1 MLANEVF
8 ARANAGASFDTW
20 RLFQI
25 VYIVSHLPA
34 LAAREHTDAELR
46 RELDH
51 VDVLWFPA
59 GGGKTEAYLGLIIG
73 ALFYDRLRG
82 KHAGVTSWLRFPLRM
97 LSVQQLFRMLRVLVI
112 AEDLRVERSI
122 GAMDDDPFALG
133 YLVGIRW
140 NTELA

>member
-1 MLANEVF
+1 M
-8 ARANAGASFDTW
+8 
-20 RLFQI
+20 
-25 VYIVSHLPA
+25 
-34 LAAREHTDAELR
+34 R

-59 GGGKTEAYLGLIIG
+59 GGGKTEAYLGLIIA

-112 AEDLRVERSI
+112 AEDLRVRTRYRVS
-122 GAMDDDPFALG
+122 G
-133 YLVGIRW
+133 R
-140 NTELA
+140 